1 MGKHQT
7 KSPATKNGVSH
18 LPKVAERPAL
28 RQAIPAEPFAK
39 LMAIIRALREAQI
52 HYRVD
57 QNRYDGI
64 SIAATVPGERWEIDV
79 LEDGE
84 VDFERFVSDGG
95 VKDEEVMNQAI
106 AKWAEPTETVG

>member
-7 KSPATKNGVSH
+7 KSPAATNGVSH
-18 LPKVAERPAL
+18 LPKAAERSAL
-28 RQAIPAEPFAK
+28 RQTLTSEPFAK
-39 LMAIIRALREAQI
+39 LMEIIRALKTAQI

-64 SIAATVPGERWEIDV
+64 SIEATVPDERWEIDV

-84 VDFERFVSDGG
+84 VDFERFISDGG
-95 VKDEEVMNQAI
+95 VKGEEVMNLSI
-106 AKWAEPTETVG
+106 AKWAEPAETTE